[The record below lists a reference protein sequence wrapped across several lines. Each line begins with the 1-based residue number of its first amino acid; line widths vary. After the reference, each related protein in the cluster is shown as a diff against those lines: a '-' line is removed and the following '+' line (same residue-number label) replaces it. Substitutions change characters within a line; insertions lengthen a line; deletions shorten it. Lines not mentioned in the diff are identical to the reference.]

1 MRKIWGALMLA
12 IAGVM
17 GAWAQDVPQV
27 INVMN
32 RQAVSLNGDWHYI
45 VDMQEEGYPATG
57 PSTGRTNLLSR
68 TLSVSSPT

>member
-1 MRKIWGALMLA
+1 MRKILL
-12 IAGVM
+12 ILVLTISIVI